1 MKAYPSILNSN
12 GNNFREFNAHVF
24 DKLDGSNLRFEWAKK
39 SGWYKYGT
47 RTRLFDQS
55 DKNFG
60 EAIPLFHDKLASG
73 IEKVAVDNRWDRLIV
88 FCEFY
93 GDNSFAGKHLDEPKK
108 LTIIDVDVYK
118 KGIMGPS
125 QFLKLF
131 GHLDI
136 PNYLG
141 MYNWTR
147 GFVEQ
152 VRLNEIDGVG
162 FEGVVGKAGEGHKLI
177 MRKAKTQAWI
187 DKVHSLYS
195 LEDAEKIINS

>member
-55 DKNFG
+55 DKDFG
-60 EAIPLFHDKLASG
+60 CAIPLFHEKIANG
-73 IEKVAVDNRWDRLIV
+73 VEKVAIDNRWDRLIV

-108 LTIIDVDVYK
+108 LAIIDVDVYK
-118 KGIMGPS
+118 KCIIGPS
-125 QFLKLF
+125 QFIKLF
-131 GHLDI
+131 SHLDI

-141 MYNWTR
+141 IHNWTR

-152 VRLNEIDGVG
+152 VRNNEIDGIT

-177 MRKAKTQAWI
+177 MRKAKTQTWI
-187 DKVHSLYS
+187 DKVHSVYS
-195 LEDAEKIINS
+195 QEDAEKIINS